1 MLLAVVCAA
10 LSLCAFAASSAG
22 AAVWSE
28 FFGIAQGQLDVQ
40 DRQGMAAARIQTAR
54 FMLKWR
60 DIEKSPGSYDWRERD
75 RLIGGLA
82 VKGIRSV
89 PYVWGSPRWVG
100 NGSTEY
106 PPIFS
111 AAEIQSWRNFLTA
124 AVARYGPGGTY
135 WAPGGKYDQDYGT
148 SAAPLPIKSWQVW
161 NEPNLRKYF
170 GPGSTS
176 LQAKANKYAR
186 LLAISHDAIKSKDP
200 RATIVLAGMP
210 STTRAAGSS
219 NARDFLNA
227 IYNVAGVKA
236 DFDAA
241 ALHPYGCELDQVRT
255 GISQFRAVMENRGDG
270 ATPLWLTEF
279 AWGSGPD
286 QSCINKGATGQR
298 QRLISSFRMFL
309 QNRKTWNVQRLF
321 WFLWRDP
328 TGSFATYCSFCGT
341 AGLLR
346 HDGSRKPAYYAFKG
360 FTAETTR
367 PVASITSGPGQ
378 GSFIKDPTPTFSFAS
393 NEAGSTFVCRFDSSQ
408 LVACASPYTRAAA
421 LPNGAHTFF
430 VNAIDAPGNVSAVV
444 SRSFTVDTVPP
455 QTTITGGPSDT
466 TTDDTPTFTFS
477 SSESGAA
484 FQCRFDSEA
493 FAPCSGPGASHTP
506 ATPLSAGGHN
516 FEVRATDQAK
526 NTDPKAASRGFTVDT
541 AVPETTITSGP
552 SGTTRDPT
560 PTFTFISELGASFQC
575 KIDASPYAACSSPK
589 TTSQLANGWHTFRTR
604 ATDVVGNTDP
614 TPDSLTFTVD
624 APQPPNTKIHRAKIN
639 RRKHKARFAFSSSER
654 GSTFRCKLDRKSYR
668 SCESPKTYRHLKKG
682 RHSFSVKA
690 QDSEAA
696 SDPSPAKRHFKIR

>member
-1 MLLAVVCAA
+1 MDNTLEGRPTSGNGVEYVLDTAGRVCERLAPMAWTLVGGRGGGGPVRAFILAAVLAPLALSLLAV
-10 LSLCAFAASSAG
+10 SSAG
-22 AAVWSE
+22 AAARTE
-28 FFGIAQGQLDVQ
+28 FFGITQGQLDVQ
-40 DRQGMAAARIQTAR
+40 DRQGMAAARVQTAR

-75 RLIGGLA
+75 WLIGGLA
-82 VKGIRSV
+82 VKGIRSA
-89 PYVWGSPRWVG
+89 PYVWGTPRWM

-111 AAEIQSWRNFLTA
+111 AAEIQSWRNFLA
-124 AVARYGPGGTY
+124 RAVARYGPGGTY

-170 GPGSTS
+170 GAGSTD

-200 RATIVLAGMP
+200 QATIVLAGMP
-210 STTRAAGSS
+210 STTRAEGSS

-241 ALHPYGCELDQVRT
+241 ALHPYGCDLDRVRT

-279 AWGSGPD
+279 AWGSGPE
-286 QSCINKGATGQR
+286 SCINKGPTGQR
-298 QRLISSFRMFL
+298 NLLISSFKMFL
-309 QNRKTWNVQRLF
+309 QNRETWNVQRLF

-328 TGSFATYCSFCGT
+328 TGNFATYCTFCGT

-346 HDGSRKPAYYAFKG
+346 HDRSRKPAYYAFKG

-367 PVASITSGPGQ
+367 PVASITSGPGP
-378 GSFIKDPTPTFSFAS
+378 GSFIKNPTPTFSFAS

-408 LVACASPYTRAAA
+408 LVACSSPYTLATP
-421 LPNGAHTFF
+421 LTDGAHTFF

-455 QTTITGGPSDT
+455 ETKITSGPSGSTKDA
-466 TTDDTPTFTFS
+466 TPTYTFS
-477 SSESGAA
+477 SSESGST
-484 FQCRFDSEA
+484 FSCRFDSDP
-493 FAPCSGPGASHTP
+493 FAACSGPGASHAP
-506 ATPLSAGGHN
+506 STPLSIGDHT
-516 FEVRATDQAK
+516 FEVQALDSAK
-526 NTDPKAASRGFTVDT
+526 NTDP
-541 AVPETTITSGP
+541 
-552 SGTTRDPT
+552 T
-560 PTFTFISELGASFQC
+560 PAER
-575 KIDASPYAACSSPK
+575 
-589 TTSQLANGWHTFRTR
+589 TFRVSR
-604 ATDVVGNTDP
+604 P
-614 TPDSLTFTVD
+614 
-624 APQPPNTKIHRAKIN
+624 
-639 RRKHKARFAFSSSER
+639 
-654 GSTFRCKLDRKSYR
+654 
-668 SCESPKTYRHLKKG
+668 
-682 RHSFSVKA
+682 
-690 QDSEAA
+690 
-696 SDPSPAKRHFKIR
+696 